1 MHRGSLL
8 AGHRRSFLLGHGEC
22 ALPFLQ
28 GLRGVRR
35 GQESHQC
42 HCALLSQRQ
51 SVAAVGERV
60 PGGPKRQRR
69 RRRLQCVRPQ
79 LRVRCVVPLL
89 MKKSWLTYALITTGF
104 WGVWG
109 AFAEYPTRHG
119 FPETLVYVVWAL
131 TMIPP
136 ALYAMRRAGWRVRR
150 DPKSILLGSLIGLT
164 GAGGQMLLFHAVH
177 TGPTYLIFPII
188 ALSPVITI
196 AMSMLFLKERVTK
209 VGALGVA
216 LALIALPLFNYS
228 PGADAG
234 TSGLQGVTWFIYA
247 LIILLAWGVQAY
259 FMKLAN
265 ASMDAENIF
274 LYMTLTGLLLIPVAL
289 WMTDFKEPINYG
301 WQGPGLAAITQILN
315 AVGALTLVYAFRY
328 GRALVVAPLA
338 NAGAPMITAIVSMIV
353 LGVMPNAV
361 TVAAIALAVLAAALL
376 AIEPEEKLIE
386 QPV

>member
-1 MHRGSLL
+1 
-8 AGHRRSFLLGHGEC
+8 
-22 ALPFLQ
+22 
-28 GLRGVRR
+28 V
-35 GQESHQC
+35 
-42 HCALLSQRQ
+42 
-51 SVAAVGERV
+51 
-60 PGGPKRQRR
+60 
-69 RRRLQCVRPQ
+69 
-79 LRVRCVVPLL
+79 
-89 MKKSWLTYALITTGF
+89 KKPWLIYALITTGF

-109 AFAEYPTRHG
+109 AFAEFPTRHG

-136 ALYAMRRAGWRVRR
+136 ALYAMQRVGWRVLR
-150 DPKSILLGSLIGLT
+150 DRKSILLGSLIGLT

-196 AMSMLFLKERVTK
+196 ALSMLFLKERVTK
-209 VGALGVA
+209 VGALGVV
-216 LALIALPLFNYS
+216 LALIVLPLFNYS
-228 PGADAG
+228 PAEAGGSGAQNVA
-234 TSGLQGVTWFIYA
+234 WFVYA

-265 ASMDAENIF
+265 STMDAENIF
-274 LYMTLTGLLLIPVAL
+274 LYMTLTSLALIPVAL
-289 WMTDFKEPINYG
+289 WMTDFSVPINYG

-353 LGVMPNAV
+353 LGVMPNGI
-361 TVAAIALAVLAAALL
+361 TVVAIVLASLAAALL
-376 AIEPEEKLIE
+376 AIEPEEKAVG
-386 QPV
+386 QAA

>member
-1 MHRGSLL
+1 
-8 AGHRRSFLLGHGEC
+8 
-22 ALPFLQ
+22 
-28 GLRGVRR
+28 
-35 GQESHQC
+35 
-42 HCALLSQRQ
+42 
-51 SVAAVGERV
+51 
-60 PGGPKRQRR
+60 
-69 RRRLQCVRPQ
+69 
-79 LRVRCVVPLL
+79 
-89 MKKSWLTYALITTGF
+89 MKKPWLIYALITTGF

-109 AFAEYPTRHG
+109 AFAEFPTRHG

-136 ALYAMRRAGWRVRR
+136 ALYAMQRVGWRVLR
-150 DPKSILLGSLIGLT
+150 DPKSVLLGSLIGLT

-196 AMSMLFLKERVTK
+196 ALSMLLLKERVTK
-209 VGALGVA
+209 VGALGVV
-216 LALIALPLFNYS
+216 LALLALPLFNYS
-228 PGADAG
+228 PGGEADAVSTG
-234 TSGLQGVTWFIYA
+234 TSGLQGFSWFVYA

-265 ASMDAENIF
+265 GTMDAENIF
-274 LYMTLTGLLLIPVAL
+274 LYMALTALLLIPVAL
-289 WMTDFKEPINYG
+289 WMTDFAVPIEYG

-353 LGVMPNAV
+353 LGVMPNAI
-361 TVAAIALAVLAAALL
+361 TVAAIALAFLAAALL
-376 AIEPEEKLIE
+376 AIEPEEKLVE
-386 QPV
+386 QPI

>member
-1 MHRGSLL
+1 
-8 AGHRRSFLLGHGEC
+8 
-22 ALPFLQ
+22 
-28 GLRGVRR
+28 
-35 GQESHQC
+35 
-42 HCALLSQRQ
+42 
-51 SVAAVGERV
+51 
-60 PGGPKRQRR
+60 
-69 RRRLQCVRPQ
+69 
-79 LRVRCVVPLL
+79 
-89 MKKSWLTYALITTGF
+89 MKKPWLVYALVTTGF

-109 AFAEYPTRHG
+109 AFAEFPTRNG

-136 ALYAMRRAGWRVRR
+136 ALYAMQRTGWRVLR

-196 AMSMLFLKERVTK
+196 ALSMAFLKERVTK
-209 VGALGVA
+209 VGAIGVA

-228 PGADAG
+228 PAADA
-234 TSGLQGVTWFIYA
+234 SGSSVQGVSWFLYA

-274 LYMTLTGLLLIPVAL
+274 LYMTITALLLIPVAI
-289 WMTDFKEPINYG
+289 WMTDFSTRVEYG
-301 WQGPGLAAITQILN
+301 WRGPGLAAITQILN

-338 NAGAPMITAIVSMIV
+338 NAGAPLITAIVSMMV
-353 LGVMPNAV
+353 LGAMPNAV
-361 TVAAIALAVLAAALL
+361 TVVAIALAFIAAALL
-376 AIEPEEKLIE
+376 ALEPEEKLVE

>member
-1 MHRGSLL
+1 M
-8 AGHRRSFLLGHGEC
+8 
-22 ALPFLQ
+22 
-28 GLRGVRR
+28 
-35 GQESHQC
+35 
-42 HCALLSQRQ
+42 
-51 SVAAVGERV
+51 
-60 PGGPKRQRR
+60 
-69 RRRLQCVRPQ
+69 
-79 LRVRCVVPLL
+79 
-89 MKKSWLTYALITTGF
+89 YALITTGF

-109 AFAEYPTRHG
+109 AFAEFPTRHG

-136 ALYAMRRAGWRVRR
+136 ALFAMQRAGWRFRG
-150 DPKSILLGSLIGLT
+150 DAKSIVLGSLIGLT

-188 ALSPVITI
+188 ALSPVVTI
-196 AMSMLFLKERVTK
+196 VLSMLFLNERVTK

-228 PGADAG
+228 PGADPGAAG
-234 TSGLQGVTWFIYA
+234 PQGVTWFVYA

-274 LYMTLTGLLLIPVAL
+274 LYMTLTALLLIPVAL
-289 WMTDFKEPINYG
+289 WMTDFSIPVEYG
-301 WQGPGLAAITQILN
+301 WKGPGLAAITQILN

-353 LGVMPNAV
+353 LGVMPNGM
-361 TVAAIALAVLAAALL
+361 TVVAIVLAFLAAALL
-376 AIEPEEKLIE
+376 AIEPEEKLVE
-386 QPV
+386 QPT

>member
-1 MHRGSLL
+1 
-8 AGHRRSFLLGHGEC
+8 
-22 ALPFLQ
+22 
-28 GLRGVRR
+28 
-35 GQESHQC
+35 
-42 HCALLSQRQ
+42 
-51 SVAAVGERV
+51 
-60 PGGPKRQRR
+60 
-69 RRRLQCVRPQ
+69 
-79 LRVRCVVPLL
+79 
-89 MKKSWLTYALITTGF
+89 MKKPWLIYALVTTGF

-109 AFAEYPTRHG
+109 AFAEFPTRHG

-136 ALYAMRRAGWRVRR
+136 ALYAMRRVGWRIMR
-150 DPKSILLGSLIGLT
+150 DSKSILLGSLIGFT

-188 ALSPVITI
+188 ALSPVVTI
-196 AMSMLFLKERVTK
+196 GLSMLFLKERVSK
-209 VGALGVA
+209 VGAVGVV

-228 PGADAG
+228 PAGDSDTALAGAGGVQA
-234 TSGLQGVTWFIYA
+234 VTWFVYA
-247 LIILLAWGVQAY
+247 LIILLAWGVQGY

-265 ASMDAENIF
+265 GSMDAENIF
-274 LYMTLTGLLLIPVAL
+274 FYMTITGLLLIPVAL
-289 WMTDFKEPINYG
+289 WMTDFSVPIEYG

-338 NAGAPMITAIVSMIV
+338 NAGAPMITAVISMIV
-353 LGVMPNAV
+353 LGAMPNSV
-361 TVAAIALAVLAAALL
+361 TIVAIAMASLAAALL

>member
-1 MHRGSLL
+1 
-8 AGHRRSFLLGHGEC
+8 
-22 ALPFLQ
+22 
-28 GLRGVRR
+28 V
-35 GQESHQC
+35 
-42 HCALLSQRQ
+42 
-51 SVAAVGERV
+51 
-60 PGGPKRQRR
+60 
-69 RRRLQCVRPQ
+69 
-79 LRVRCVVPLL
+79 
-89 MKKSWLTYALITTGF
+89 KKPWLIYALITTGF

-109 AFAEYPTRHG
+109 AFAEFPTRHG

-136 ALYAMRRAGWRVRR
+136 ALYAMQRVGWRVLR

-196 AMSMLFLKERVTK
+196 ALSMLFLKERVTK
-209 VGALGVA
+209 VGAFGVV

-228 PGADAG
+228 PGGGADAVTAG
-234 TSGLQGVTWFIYA
+234 GVAADAAAAGAHSASWFVYA
-247 LIILLAWGVQAY
+247 LIILLAWGVQGY

-265 ASMDAENIF
+265 SSMDAENIF
-274 LYMTLTGLLLIPVAL
+274 LYMTITSLALIPVAL
-289 WMTDFKEPINYG
+289 WMTDFSVHIEYG

-353 LGVMPNAV
+353 LSVIPNSI
-361 TVAAIALAVLAAALL
+361 TIIAIALAFLAAALL
-376 AIEPEEKLIE
+376 TIEPDEKLIE